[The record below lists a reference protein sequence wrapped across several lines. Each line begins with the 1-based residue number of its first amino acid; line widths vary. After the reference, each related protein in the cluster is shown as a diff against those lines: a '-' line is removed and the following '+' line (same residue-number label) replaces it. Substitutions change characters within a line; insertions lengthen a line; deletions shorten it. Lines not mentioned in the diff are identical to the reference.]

1 MRAVSLTLRLSLDRA
16 ASLAS
21 SSTATL
27 GAVRWGQVGARW
39 PLVIAAPELWK
50 HSAFRPHLI
59 DVGWGGTWLSAS
71 ARNNAVHELQ
81 LLHFYRHI
89 GRRAAIQDA
98 LGSCPADWSGIRH
111 QAATSVLE
119 RLLQM
124 KPRLGHMRVTRWP
137 KNTRDLCHRP
147 LPFQR
152 SPCVCRNPRGR
163 RTAWLAQLPPCSDF
177 PPPGPA
183 PAAFS
188 WLRRTTPALLASS
201 KPKFPAQL

>member
-1 MRAVSLTLRLSLDRA
+1 M
-16 ASLAS
+16 
-21 SSTATL
+21 L
-27 GAVRWGQVGARW
+27 GGRWSRIRSN
-39 PLVIAAPELWK
+39 VIAAPELWK

-71 ARNNAVHELQ
+71 ARTPNAVHELQ

-147 LPFQR
+147 LPSKEALVFVEIYAEDGLRGLR
-152 SPCVCRNPRGR
+152 SFLPAAIFLLPVLRQPPSLGFG
-163 RTAWLAQLPPCSDF
+163 AQLLLFS
-177 PPPGPA
+177 PA
-183 PAAFS
+183 QNLNS
-188 WLRRTTPALLASS
+188 LLSS
-201 KPKFPAQL
+201 KTT